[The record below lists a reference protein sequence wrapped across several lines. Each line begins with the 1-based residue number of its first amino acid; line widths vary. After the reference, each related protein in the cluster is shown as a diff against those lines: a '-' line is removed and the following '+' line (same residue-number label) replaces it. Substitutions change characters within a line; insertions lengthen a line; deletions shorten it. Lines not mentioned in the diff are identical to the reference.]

1 MALVMFHAVIIPCYP
16 IRICICIIYLVCAL
30 NFRIREVLN
39 LCLLF
44 RFIFSDLRL
53 FAVP

>member
-1 MALVMFHAVIIPCYP
+1 MALVMIHAVIIPCYP
-16 IRICICIIYLVCAL
+16 IRIRIIILVCAL

-44 RFIFSDLRL
+44 RFICSDLRL

>member
-16 IRICICIIYLVCAL
+16 IRISIISLVYAL
-30 NFRIREVLN
+30 DFRIREVLN

-44 RFIFSDLRL
+44 RFICSDLRL

>member
-1 MALVMFHAVIIPCYP
+1 MALVMIHALIIPCYP
-16 IRICICIIYLVCAL
+16 IRICIINLVYAL
-30 NFRIREVLN
+30 NFRIRDVLN

-44 RFIFSDLRL
+44 RFICSDLRL